1 MEVSGAQKVFITKC
15 TFYNSSDELLSVVRG
30 ADYVTI
36 SWCKF
41 YFTSTGSHNFAHRIG
56 NRDDRT
62 SDRGKLRVTLHHNW
76 YSNNIKGRMP
86 RVRYGQ
92 VHIYNCYYNSIG
104 NDYCIGLRVEC
115 HIRVESCYFEKIN
128 DAWADYGGV
137 SKKNGEIG
145 WNNLMFVNCSQPT
158 FVKNSFPVF
167 DPPYTYEMD
176 SVEDVK
182 SIVVAGAG
190 NVGNTTSIVKSED
203 TSQSKFK
210 LYSIYPNPFNV
221 QTRIKFSISQA
232 SYVNISV
239 YDSKGRLIKT
249 LLNGNINSGTHT
261 LIWEASDM
269 ASGIYIIRMST
280 ENFIKTL
287 KCLLIK

>member
-1 MEVSGAQKVFITKC
+1 MVYKRLTLSIILLIVTFSTNAQTIAVPDGYAGYAGTTGGAGGDTMVVTTVSDFESAVKDDNPKIVIVKGRLNVGDIKIGSNKTIIGFDSNSGLYGGVVGVRGSNYIFQGLTFGPSGSDDMEVSGAQKVFITKC

-41 YFTSTGSHNFAHRIG
+41 YFTSSGSHNFAHLIG

-62 SDRGKLRVTLHHNW
+62 SDRGKLHVTLHHNW

-104 NDYCIGLRVEC
+104 NDYCIGLGVEC

-145 WNNLMFVNCSQPT
+145 
-158 FVKNSFPVF
+158 
-167 DPPYTYEMD
+167 
-176 SVEDVK
+176 
-182 SIVVAGAG
+182 
-190 NVGNTTSIVKSED
+190 
-203 TSQSKFK
+203 
-210 LYSIYPNPFNV
+210 
-221 QTRIKFSISQA
+221 
-232 SYVNISV
+232 
-239 YDSKGRLIKT
+239 
-249 LLNGNINSGTHT
+249 
-261 LIWEASDM
+261 
-269 ASGIYIIRMST
+269 
-280 ENFIKTL
+280 
-287 KCLLIK
+287 